1 MTRSPQSGSTLSPAA
16 TLLVGAGA
24 GLVASW
30 VKVLVE
36 APMQVQAEKIWPPA
50 PGEKDLVGA
59 DPGGQPEQMPPAVIV
74 RAVWKR
80 LRGVDLDTATSL
92 RAQSVVH
99 YVFGA
104 GFGAGYALLGPHV
117 PGATRL
123 LGAPA
128 GAALYA
134 GTHGS
139 MLPAF
144 GVQKSPV
151 KLPRAAVAWEGGS
164 HVVFGVA
171 LEISRRLTVGVLTR

>member
-1 MTRSPQSGSTLSPAA
+1 MTRPPLSPAA

-24 GLVASW
+24 GLFASW

-36 APMQVQAEKIWPPA
+36 APMQVAAERIWLPE
-50 PGEKDLVGA
+50 PGQKDLVGA
-59 DPGGQPEQMPPAVIV
+59 DPGGQPERMPPAVV
-74 RAVWKR
+74 ARAAWRR

-92 RAQSVVH
+92 KAQAVIH

-104 GFGAGYALLGPHV
+104 GFGAGYALLGPYV

-139 MLPAF
+139 TLPAL
-144 GVQKSPV
+144 GVQKSPLG
-151 KLPRAAVAWEGGS
+151 LPTAAVAWEGGS

-171 LEISRRLTVGVLTR
+171 LECSRRLAVGLLAR